1 MSSTLIY
8 LIGAIISGVIASV
21 IVYKRNNGTITVLD
35 ILDLLLA
42 SAFSW
47 VTLLIM
53 LAVVIYNNL
62 GTVIIK
68 GKNENNQMD

>member
-1 MSSTLIY
+1 MSSTSIY
-8 LIGAIISGVIASV
+8 LIGTIISGVIASV
-21 IVYKRNNGTITVLD
+21 VVYKRNNGTITVLD

-62 GTVIIK
+62 GTVVVK
-68 GKNENNQMD
+68 GKNENNQTD